1 MRLCRAILGLN
12 VRYDLDFE
20 PATRS
25 VSSLPGNVCVTRSDG
40 LLIGYK
46 VACQFDSHPVRQAV
60 LLSGSSPKRAAGK
73 PGFAALIPA
82 RRYTRDGELFH
93 NKHGA
98 LNAARTGER
107 NDLRDIALDQRAKLV
122 VDLEK
127 SGGVDR

>member
-1 MRLCRAILGLN
+1 MGWHHIGDSDTSQKLAHRIAQGLAKAYWRA
-12 VRYDLDFE
+12 R
-20 PATRS
+20 
-25 VSSLPGNVCVTRSDG
+25 
-40 LLIGYK
+40 K
-46 VACQFDSHPVRQAV
+46 VPPIPQAV
-60 LLSGSSPKRAAGK
+60 LLSGSSPRGAARK

-82 RRYTRDGELFH
+82 LRYTRDRELLH

-122 VDLEK
+122 VDLKK